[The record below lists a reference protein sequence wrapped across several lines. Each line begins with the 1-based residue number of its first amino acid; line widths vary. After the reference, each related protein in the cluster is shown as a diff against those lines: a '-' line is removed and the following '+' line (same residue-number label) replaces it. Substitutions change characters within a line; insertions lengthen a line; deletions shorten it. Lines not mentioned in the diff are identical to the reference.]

1 MPAKLFAADS
11 VQTLDE
17 FELRTLGVAAALS
30 ARGLLPGDRVMLKA
44 GNSAGYVSAL
54 FALMHLGVSIVL
66 VDPQEKAQRTREIIE
81 QAGVR
86 MSIVDDDA
94 PLADEDTPVYV
105 YELLADA
112 VPAEPGE
119 RLDFDRWCELPDSII
134 MWSSGSTGAPKGI
147 VKNGA
152 RFLKN
157 MQRNADQVGHRPDDV
172 LLPLLP
178 FSHQY
183 GISMVMIAWLTRCSL
198 VIAPYRRL
206 DRALRMAHQCGA
218 TVIDAAPTTYQS
230 MLNIVRKRPEA
241 RASLMKVRMFCSGAA
256 PLDSP
261 VVAEYQAEFGMTLL
275 DSYGST
281 ELGNLAFA
289 TLDNPVGTGQ
299 VMAGI
304 GVKVVDDDGRE
315 VAASEIGE
323 LVIDCPDMLTGLL
336 GADASI
342 TPVTQGWYPTGDFGY
357 LDGNRNLFVLG
368 RKAAVHRMGYTIH
381 PEIIER
387 KIAAQGCSA
396 RIISLPDER
405 KGVQLVFFV
414 ADPERRESGYWR
426 TLLAELLPQYEQPN
440 RVVVVDQ
447 FPVNRNGKPDK
458 LQMEELARADAGVT
472 V

>member
-1 MPAKLFAADS
+1 MPSKLFAADS
-11 VQTLDE
+11 VQTLEE
-17 FELRTLGVAAALS
+17 FESRALGVADALG
-30 ARGLLPGDRVMLKA
+30 ARGLLPGHRVMLKA
-44 GNSAGYVSAL
+44 GNSAGYVTTL

-66 VDPQEKAQRTREIIE
+66 VDPQEKAQQTREIIDR
-81 QAGVR
+81 ASVR

-94 PLADEDTPVYV
+94 PLPDGENPVYL

-119 RLDFDRWCELPDSII
+119 RLSFDRWGELPDSII
-134 MWSSGSTGAPKGI
+134 MWSSGSTGSPKGI

-157 MQRNADQVGHRPDDV
+157 MRRNAEQVGHRPDDV

-206 DRALRMAHQCGA
+206 DRALRMAGQCGA
-218 TVIDAAPTTYQS
+218 TVVDAAPTTYQS

-241 RASLMKVRMFCSGAA
+241 RSALAKVRMFCSGAA

-261 VVAEYQAEFGMTLL
+261 VVAEYEAEFGMTLL

-299 VMAGI
+299 VMDGI

-315 VAASEIGE
+315 VAANEIGE
-323 LVIDCPDMLTGLL
+323 VVIDCPDMLTGLL
-336 GADASI
+336 GDDGAV
-342 TPVTQGWYPTGDFGY
+342 TPVPQGWYPTGDFGY
-357 LDGNRNLFVLG
+357 LDEHRNLFIAG
-368 RKAAVHRMGYTIH
+368 RKAAVHRMGYTLH

-387 KIAAQGCSA
+387 KVAARGCST

-405 KGVQLVFFV
+405 KGAQLVFFV

-426 TLLAELLPQYEQPN
+426 EKLTEVLPAYEQPN

-458 LQMEELARADAGVT
+458 KHMEELAKAGLDG
-472 V
+472 